1 MTAMTTSSIEDDL
14 ATSETDRQIFIGN
27 LSSYTTDQYVIDH
40 LTEVGFPP
48 LEVKI
53 IEDHSNGKS
62 KGYCRVTFSDIETK
76 CEALKTLKLYLIDSR
91 IPEVTEVTEEA
102 KQSFESRVHSRSTSA
117 DICQE
122 IDPLG
127 VHFRPKK
134 YFRKPPTWFQWPESL
149 DCWLKSVTG
158 FLFKCLL
165 LT

>member
-1 MTAMTTSSIEDDL
+1 MTAMTTASIEDDL

-48 LEVKI
+48 LEVKF
-53 IEDHSNGKS
+53 IEDRSNGKS

-76 CEALKTLKLYLIDSR
+76 NDALKTLKLYLLDSR
-91 IPEVTEVTEEA
+91 IPEVTEATEEA
-102 KQSFESRVHSRSTSA
+102 RQSFDSRVPSRSTSA

-134 YFRKPPTWFQWPESL
+134 YLRKPPTFGFNGQSL
-149 DCWLKSVTG
+149 LIVG
-158 FLFKCLL
+158 
-165 LT
+165 